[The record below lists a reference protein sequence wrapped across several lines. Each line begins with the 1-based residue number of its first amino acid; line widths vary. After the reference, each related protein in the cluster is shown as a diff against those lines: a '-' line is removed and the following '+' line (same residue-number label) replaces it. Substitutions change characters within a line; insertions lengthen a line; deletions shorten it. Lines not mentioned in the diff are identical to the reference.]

1 MEPRGAADLTDLA
14 QLSGLASPLR
24 RRLYELVAE
33 AGTAVGRDEAATS
46 SGISR
51 SLAAYLLDKLVD
63 AGLLEAS
70 FSRGS
75 GRRGPGGGRPAKLYR
90 RSRRAVVLQAPPR
103 DYQLLG
109 EMLVRA
115 ADEDRS
121 GRVRSSLERVAY
133 NLGLSLGEQAK
144 RNGATGHNELTQAL
158 RLRGFEPVEDEHG
171 TIRLRNCPFE
181 KVASE
186 CPDVVCNLNL
196 RLLHGVIQGLGLRE
210 ERAVLEP
217 QEGRCCV
224 VIRAAGE

>member
-1 MEPRGAADLTDLA
+1 MQPRRAADLADLA

-46 SGISR
+46 AGISR
-51 SLAAYLLDKLVD
+51 SLAAYHLDRLVD

-70 FSRGS
+70 FSRG
-75 GRRGPGGGRPAKLYR
+75 GRRGAGGGRPAKLYR
-90 RSRRAVVLQAPPR
+90 RSRREFVLQAPPR

-109 EMLVRA
+109 ELLVRA

-121 GRVRSSLERVAY
+121 GGVRSTLERVAY
-133 NLGLSLGEQAK
+133 NLGRGLGQQTK
-144 RNGATGHNELTQAL
+144 RNGATARKELTNAL

-196 RLLHGVIQGLGLRE
+196 RLLQGVIEGLGLRE
-210 ERAVLEP
+210 ERALLEP

>member
-1 MEPRGAADLTDLA
+1 MEPRRAADLTDLP

-24 RRLYELVAE
+24 RRLYELVAG
-33 AGTAVGRDEAATS
+33 AGTAVGRAEAAAS
-46 SGISR
+46 AGISR
-51 SLAAYLLDKLVD
+51 SLAAYHLDRLVA

-70 FSRGS
+70 FSRES
-75 GRRGPGGGRPAKLYR
+75 GRGGGRPAKLYR
-90 RSRRAVVLQAPPR
+90 RSRREFVLQAPPR

-109 EMLVRA
+109 ELLVRA

-121 GRVRSSLERVAY
+121 GGVRSTLERVAY
-133 NLGLSLGEQAK
+133 NLGRSLGEQAK
-144 RNGATGHNELTQAL
+144 RNGATGRKELTDAL
-158 RLRGFEPVEDEHG
+158 RLRGFEPVEDDDG

-196 RLLHGVIQGLGLRE
+196 RLLHGVIEGLGLRE

-224 VIRAAGE
+224 VIRPAGE